1 MRRLARWLGA
11 ALGGL
16 ALYRLVARR
25 RRRAEAVLPVDAPP
39 VAADAETRAE
49 ELRRKLQESRAL
61 EDERAAFEE
70 GETTVDQADPDES
83 VDRRRREVHESARA
97 AADEMHSSGG
107 TES

>member
-1 MRRLARWLGA
+1 MRRLLRWAGA

-16 ALYRLVARR
+16 ALYRLL
-25 RRRAEAVLPVDAPP
+25 RRRAQDGPDEEPLPEAPP
-39 VAADAETRAE
+39 AEDRAE
-49 ELRRKLQESRAL
+49 ELRRRLEESRAL
-61 EDERAAFEE
+61 VEEREAFEE

-83 VDRRRREVHESARA
+83 VDRRRREVHESART